1 LANQLHVL
9 GEDVSEK
16 DVVKRLLHS
25 VLENLEQIALSMETL
40 LDLSTISIEEATGR
54 LRAVE

>member
-1 LANQLHVL
+1 
-9 GEDVSEK
+9 VSEK